1 MYLDKLRLDGR
12 VAIVT
17 GAGQGIGAACAQ
29 ALGEAGATVVI
40 AEIVPERVEASLAV
54 LKKAGIAAHGLTLD
68 VTNSADVDAAAAAIV
83 KTHGRADILVNNA
96 GVAKSDVRAEDVT
109 DEHWRFHMDINVD
122 GLFWCCRA
130 FGRQMLEQGKGSI
143 VNIGSMSGFIVNK
156 PQPQSFY
163 NASKA
168 AVHHLTRS
176 LAAEWG
182 QRGVRVNAVAP
193 TYIETPL
200 TSFGIKENSEMYKT
214 WLDMTPMGRVGQ
226 PDEIASVVHF
236 LASDAASLLTGAIVL
251 ADGGYTCW

>member
-1 MYLDKLRLDGR
+1 MYLNKLRLDGR

-156 PQPQSFY
+156 PQAQSYY

-168 AVHHLTRS
+168 AVHHLTKS

-182 QRGVRVNAVAP
+182 ARGVRVNAVAP

-200 TSFGIKENSEMYKT
+200 NAFVKSNPAMYDA
-214 WLDMTPMGRVGQ
+214 WIGGTPMGRLGKVE
-226 PDEIASVVHF
+226 EIASVVLF
-236 LASDAASLLTGAIVL
+236 LASDAASLMTGSIVL

>member
-1 MYLDKLRLDGR
+1 MYLQKYDLHGR
-12 VAIVT
+12 VAVVT
-17 GAGQGIGAACAQ
+17 GAGQGIGFCAAQ

-40 AEIVPERVEASLAV
+40 AEKIPERITSAVQDLAQN
-54 LKKAGIAAHGLTLD
+54 GITAHGMPLD
-68 VTNSADVDAAAAAIV
+68 VTESAAVEAFAERVV
-83 KTHGRADILVNNA
+83 KDHGHIDILVNNA
-96 GVAKSDVRAEDVT
+96 GVAVSDVRAEDTT
-109 DEHWRFHMDINVD
+109 DAHWRMHMNVNLD
-122 GLFWCCRA
+122 GLFYCCRG
-130 FGRQMLEQGKGSI
+130 FGRRMLEQGSGAI

-182 QRGVRVNAVAP
+182 ARGVRVNAVAP

-200 TSFGIKENSEMYKT
+200 TRFGMQNGEMYKT
-214 WLDMTPMGRVGQ
+214 WLDMTPMHRVGQ
-226 PDEIASVVHF
+226 PEEIASVVLF
-236 LASDAASLLTGAIVL
+236 LASDAASLLTGSIVL

>member
-1 MYLDKLRLDGR
+1 MYLEKLKLNGK

-17 GAGQGIGAACAQ
+17 GAGQGIGAACAR
-29 ALGEAGATVVI
+29 ALGEAGATV
-40 AEIVPERVEASLAV
+40 IVSDFMADRVDACVTE
-54 LKKAGIAAHGLTLD
+54 LKKLNIDAYGAVMD
-68 VTNSADVDAAAAAIV
+68 VTKSSQVDDVAAALVAQ
-83 KTHGRADILVNNA
+83 HGHIDILVNNA
-96 GVAKSDVRAEDVT
+96 GVARSEVKAEDT
-109 DEHWRFHMDINVD
+109 SDEHWRFHMDVNVD

-130 FGRQMLEQGKGSI
+130 FGGHMLKQGKGSI

-176 LAAEWG
+176 LAAEWAS
-182 QRGVRVNAVAP
+182 RGVRVNAVAP

-200 TSFGIKENSEMYKT
+200 TAFGMNERPDMYKV
-214 WLDMTPMGRVGQ
+214 WLEMTPMGRVGQ

-236 LASDAASLLTGAIVL
+236 LASDAASLMTGSIVL
-251 ADGGYTCW
+251 ADGGYCCW